1 MILEILVGLLFPWT
15 MWRSYYGF
23 ALIMDEI
30 LNVREEFRQKPSP
43 PWFMVID
50 VIDVIV
56 LILFL
61 YKL

>member
-30 LNVREEFRQKPSP
+30 LNVNEEFRQKPSP
-43 PWFMVID
+43 TWFMVID

-56 LILFL
+56 LVLFL
-61 YKL
+61 SKL

>member
-15 MWRSYYGF
+15 MWRSYYGL

-43 PWFMVID
+43 TWFMVID
-50 VIDVIV
+50 IIDVIV
-56 LILFL
+56 LVLFL
-61 YKL
+61 SKL